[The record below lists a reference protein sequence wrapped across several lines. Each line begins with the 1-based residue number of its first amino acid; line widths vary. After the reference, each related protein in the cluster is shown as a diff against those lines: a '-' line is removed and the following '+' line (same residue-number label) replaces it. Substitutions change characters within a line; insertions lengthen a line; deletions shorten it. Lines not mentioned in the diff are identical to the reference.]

1 MRKIIA
7 ALAVGFAASAQAD
20 EMFATNGRDSVRLT
34 QSACAPAVL
43 EKIAPNLRPHFLGA
57 VAMVDGVQF
66 SPCWALRP
74 DGRVELRYEDGD
86 RGLVPLQDFKRV
98 PSI

>member
-1 MRKIIA
+1 MRRYIIA
-7 ALAVGFAASAQAD
+7 LAACLATSAFAD
-20 EMFATNGRDSVRLT
+20 ELSATDGRDSVRLT